1 MTGAAAS
8 RFRWHLQWSAV
19 TSVPGG
25 IPAHPAASAPALLDQ
40 PGPWGESLLSP
51 GPHEWPWG
59 NRNGSGSGHLCCRV
73 LIRTLGSGAKRSD
86 GAPGPHSPSA
96 ERA

>member
-1 MTGAAAS
+1 MTGMAAS

-19 TSVPGG
+19 TSV
-25 IPAHPAASAPALLDQ
+25 AASAPALLDQ

-73 LIRTLGSGAKRSD
+73 LIRTLGSRAKRSD